1 MSGEIL
7 FFLVFVVF
15 IVAVL
20 LLDLLLVGRKS
31 HEVSVKEAAIWS
43 GIWIALALGFA
54 VFLRFYAEFIH
65 GIQNFEDLKIVV
77 QHYAPFLILEETSF
91 ENSLELY
98 RKNSAINYLTGYL
111 IEKSLSVDNLFVMMA
126 ILTAFSV
133 KKKDYKPVL
142 FWGIIGAIVMRCIFI
157 FAGAALIYRFEW
169 LLYVFGIY
177 LIYVGIKMYV
187 QRNSETKIEPQNNP
201 VVKFL
206 SKRFNVFPRY
216 VANKFFIRKNGMS
229 YITPLFI
236 VLIIIEFSDLVFA
249 LDSIPAIFAVTRDP
263 YIVFF
268 SNIFAILGLRSLFF
282 LLIKVVEK
290 FYLLKI
296 GVAVLLVYV
305 GIKLML
311 HEWLVNLGFK
321 PVYSLYVILFVLL
334 ASIVLS
340 IVFPKKQLIVK
351 LDKIDED

>member
-1 MSGEIL
+1 MSGEML
-7 FFLVFVVF
+7 FFIVFVVF
-15 IVAVL
+15 IIAVL
-20 LLDLLLVGRKS
+20 LLDLLFVGRKS

-43 GIWIALALGFA
+43 GIWITLALGFA
-54 VFLRFYAEFIH
+54 VFLRNYGEFIH
-65 GIQNFEDLKIVV
+65 GIHNFEDLKQIV
-77 QHYAPFLILEETSF
+77 QHYTPSLKLDESSF
-91 ENSLELY
+91 ENSLDLY
-98 RKNSAINYLTGYL
+98 RKNSTINFLSGYL

-133 KKKDYKPVL
+133 KKRDYKPVL
-142 FWGIIGAIVMRCIFI
+142 FWGIIGAIILRCIFI

-169 LLYVFGIY
+169 LLYIFGIY
-177 LIYVGIKMYV
+177 LIYVGVKMYI
-187 QRNSETKIEPQNNP
+187 QRNSETKIEPQNHP

-206 SKRFNVFPRY
+206 SKHFKVFPRY
-216 VANKFFIRKNGMS
+216 VANRFFISKKGIS

-236 VLIIIEFSDLVFA
+236 VLIIIELTDLVFA

-296 GVAVLLVYV
+296 GVSMLLAYV

-311 HEWLVNLGFK
+311 HEWLEHIGFK
-321 PVYSLYVILFVLL
+321 AVYSLYFILFVLT

-340 IVFPKKQLIVK
+340 VIFPKKATSLMHQS
-351 LDKIDED
+351 

>member
-1 MSGEIL
+1 MSGEI
-7 FFLVFVVF
+7 FFFTVFVIF

-20 LLDLLLVGRKS
+20 LLDLLFIGRKS
-31 HEVSVKEAAIWS
+31 HEVSAKEAAVWS
-43 GIWIALALGFA
+43 AIWIVLALGFS
-54 VFLRFYAEFIH
+54 VFLRFYAEIIH
-65 GIQNFEDLKIVV
+65 GVQNFEDLKNVV
-77 QHYAPFLILEETSF
+77 QHYAPFLILDDTNYEE
-91 ENSLELY
+91 SLNLY
-98 RKNSAINYLTGYL
+98 RKNTAINFLSGYL
-111 IEKSLSVDNLFVMMA
+111 IEKSLSVDNLFVIMA

-187 QRNSETKIEPQNNP
+187 QRNSETKIEPQHHP

-206 SKRFNVFPRY
+206 SRRFNVFPRY
-216 VANKFFIRKNGMS
+216 VASRFFIRKSGLT

-236 VLIIIEFSDLVFA
+236 VLLIVEFTDLIFA

-311 HEWLVNLGFK
+311 HEWLEHIGFK
-321 PVYSLYVILFVLL
+321 PVYSLYVILFVLT
-334 ASIVLS
+334 ASVLLS
-340 IVFPKKQLIVK
+340 MLFPHKQIQ
-351 LDKIDED
+351 INRNA

>member
-1 MSGEIL
+1 MSGELL
-7 FFLVFVVF
+7 FFIVFVVF

-20 LLDLLLVGRKS
+20 LVDLLLVGRKS
-31 HEVSVKEAAIWS
+31 HEVSVKEAAVWS
-43 GIWIALALGFA
+43 GIWIALALAFA
-54 VFLRFYAEFIH
+54 FFLLFNAEFVH
-65 GIQNFEDLKIVV
+65 GIENFEDLKALCR
-77 QHYAPFLILEETSF
+77 QYAPYLKLDESSF
-91 ENSLELY
+91 ENSLNIY
-98 RKNSAINYLTGYL
+98 RKDSAINYLSGYL
-111 IEKSLSVDNLFVMMA
+111 IEKSLSVDNLFVIMA

-157 FAGAALIYRFEW
+157 FVGAALIYRFEW

-177 LIYVGIKMYV
+177 LIYVGINMYI
-187 QRNSETKIEPQNNP
+187 QRNTETKIEPQNHP
-201 VVKFL
+201 IVKLL

-216 VANKFFIRKNGMS
+216 VANKFTIRKNGTIF
-229 YITPLFI
+229 ITPLFI
-236 VLIIIEFSDLVFA
+236 VLMIIEFTDLIFA

-290 FYLLKI
+290 FYLLKV

-311 HEWLVNLGFK
+311 HEWLVDLGFK
-321 PVYSLYVILFVLL
+321 PVYSLYVIFFVFL
-334 ASIVLS
+334 ASILLS
-340 IVFPKKQLIVK
+340 VIFPKKTLNVETV
-351 LDKIDED
+351 KID

>member
-7 FFLVFVVF
+7 FFIAFVGF

-65 GIQNFEDLKIVV
+65 GIENFEDLRTVV
-77 QHYAPFLILEETSF
+77 NHYAPFLKLDENSF
-91 ENSLELY
+91 ENSLNLY
-98 RKNSAINYLTGYL
+98 RKNSAINFLTGYL

-142 FWGIIGAIVMRCIFI
+142 FWGIIGAIVLRCIFI

-169 LLYVFGIY
+169 LLYIFGIY

-187 QRNSETKIEPQNNP
+187 QRNSETKIEPQHHP

-216 VANKFFIRKNGMS
+216 VANSFFIRKNGLS

-236 VLIIIEFSDLVFA
+236 VLIIIEFTDLIFA

-282 LLIKVVEK
+282 LLIKVVDK
-290 FYLLKI
+290 FYLLKV
-296 GVAVLLVYV
+296 GVSVLLVYIGV
-305 GIKLML
+305 KLMM
-311 HEWLVNLGFK
+311 HEYLVHIGFK
-321 PVYSLYVILFVLL
+321 PVYSLYIILFVLTT
-334 ASIVLS
+334 SIVLS
-340 IVFPKKQLIVK
+340 VVFPKKQLH
-351 LDKIDED
+351 